1 MFLAV
6 TTQAVRVRILSRHG
20 LETYDLAYVSAA
32 LDVCG
37 AGTMAGLATVS
48 VLQGGLEVGSP
59 FKLVRV
65 QILVACLAGI
75 AANIFCRLI
84 LRRSAFLFLVIGCES
99 KRNQKQACHCRLT
112 WRPLFPSFFLFQ
124 SWTPRAQERP

>member
-37 AGTMAGLATVS
+37 AGTMAGLATMS

-65 QILVACLAGI
+65 QILVACLAGFT
-75 AANIFCRLI
+75 ANILCCFIRSRRDCLLLFPGGECKLDRQQQQNCR
-84 LRRSAFLFLVIGCES
+84 FT
-99 KRNQKQACHCRLT
+99 N
-112 WRPLFPSFFLFQ
+112 RPLFPWFLL
-124 SWTPRAQERP
+124 